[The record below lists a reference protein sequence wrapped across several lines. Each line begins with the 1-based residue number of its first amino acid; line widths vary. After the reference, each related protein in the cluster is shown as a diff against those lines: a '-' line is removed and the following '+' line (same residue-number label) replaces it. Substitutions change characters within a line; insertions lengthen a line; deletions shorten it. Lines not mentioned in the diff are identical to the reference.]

1 MNKKEVNNLAN
12 SNEQMIDEIRGRLNL
27 VNQSVIDPE
36 KFKTADEQEIREIY
50 DYVTSKA
57 SFTPSEAS
65 AIAEALGQIRQ

>member
-1 MNKKEVNNLAN
+1 MRKKEVNNLAN
-12 SNEQMIDEIRGRLNL
+12 NNEQMIDEIRGRLNL
-27 VNQSVIDPE
+27 VNQSVIDPG
-36 KFKTADEQEIREIY
+36 KFKTANEQEIREIY

>member
-1 MNKKEVNNLAN
+1 MNNLAN
-12 SNEQMIDEIRGRLNL
+12 NNEQMIDEIRGRLNL

-36 KFKTADEQEIREIY
+36 KFKTANEQEIREIY

>member
-1 MNKKEVNNLAN
+1 M
-12 SNEQMIDEIRGRLNL
+12 
-27 VNQSVIDPE
+27 NQSVIDPE
-36 KFKTADEQEIREIY
+36 KFKTANEQEIREIY

>member
-1 MNKKEVNNLAN
+1 MANN
-12 SNEQMIDEIRGRLNL
+12 NEQMIDEIRGQLNL

-36 KFKTADEQEIREIY
+36 KFKTANEQEIREIY

>member
-1 MNKKEVNNLAN
+1 MANN
-12 SNEQMIDEIRGRLNL
+12 NEQMIDEIRGRLNL

-36 KFKTADEQEIREIY
+36 KFKTANEQEIREIY

-57 SFTPSEAS
+57 SYTPSEAS

>member
-1 MNKKEVNNLAN
+1 MAN

>member
-1 MNKKEVNNLAN
+1 MRKKEVNNLAN
-12 SNEQMIDEIRGRLNL
+12 NNEQMIDEIRGRLNL
-27 VNQSVIDPE
+27 VNQSVIDPV
-36 KFKTADEQEIREIY
+36 KFKTANEQEIREIY

>member
-1 MNKKEVNNLAN
+1 MANN
-12 SNEQMIDEIRGRLNL
+12 NEQMIDEIRGRLNL
-27 VNQSVIDPE
+27 VNQSVIDPV
-36 KFKTADEQEIREIY
+36 KFKTANEQEIREIY